1 MSLKDIKPITIELPN
16 DTPVNSQLIEYC
28 IKAYKKESDR
38 FETLTRYYL
47 SGNDIRNRVLV
58 DDSLPNNKLVHSFPK
73 YISNI
78 ATAYFMGRGVKY
90 ETEDEEYKN
99 IIDDILSDNYS
110 DSRNFEEAKEMSI
123 NGVSYELLYINE
135 EGKFK
140 TQYFKADEIIPIY
153 ASSLGKFLMMAIR
166 LYSENRIDGSSNKYA
181 EVYTDKE
188 IITFIQGK
196 VGSDDGWEEMSRR
209 NHLMSDVPI
218 IIRRNNE
225 ERKGDFED
233 VKSLI
238 DAYDRSQ
245 SDTMNDLDYFTD
257 AYLTVFG
264 VDDIVEEEDS
274 TDGTV
279 RQKQTKGM
287 KQRRTL
293 YFPEGGDAKFLIKD
307 INDTATENFKTRIY
321 KDIFF
326 LSQVPNLTDETFSGN
341 LSGVAIKYKLF
352 GLEEL
357 SAEKEKYWKSAERK
371 KLKLMTEYINTLKGT
386 KYDWKTIKVSFDR
399 SQIANL
405 FEISQ
410 MMNNLRDILSQKT
423 IIELF
428 PEVENAQEELDRFN
442 EERANSENNGTPP
455 EVVY

>member
-1 MSLKDIKPITIELPN
+1 MSLEDIKPITIELPN
-16 DTPVNSQLIEYC
+16 DTPVNSLLIEYC
-28 IKAYKKESDR
+28 LKAYEKELKR

-47 SGNDIRNRVLV
+47 SGNDIKNRVLV
-58 DDSLPNNKLVHSFPK
+58 DDSLPNNKLAHSFPK

-90 ETEDEEYKN
+90 ETEDKGYKD
-99 IIDDILSDNYS
+99 IVDEILSDNYS

-140 TQYFKADEIIPIY
+140 TQYFKSNEIIPVY
-153 ASSLGKFLMMAIR
+153 ASSIGKFLIMALR
-166 LYSENRIDGSSNKYA
+166 LYSENRIDGSYTQYV
-181 EVYTDKE
+181 EVYTNKE
-188 IITFIQGK
+188 IITFSQNKEAWQEIARK
-196 VGSDDGWEEMSRR
+196 

-225 ERKGDFED
+225 DRKGDFED

-238 DAYDRSQ
+238 DAYDKAQ

-257 AYLTVFG
+257 AYLTIFG
-264 VDDIVEEEDS
+264 VDDIVEEEEAN
-274 TDGTV
+274 DGTV

-352 GLEEL
+352 GIEEL

-371 KLKLMTEYINTLKGT
+371 KLKLMTEYINTLQGT
-386 KYDWKTIKVSFDR
+386 KYDWRTIKLSFDR

-428 PEVENAQEELDRFN
+428 PEVENAQEELDNFN
-442 EERANSENNGTPP
+442 EERAKAENNGNPP

>member
-1 MSLKDIKPITIELPN
+1 MKLSDIKPITIELPD
-16 DTPVNSQLIEYC
+16 DTPVNSELIEYC
-28 IKAYKKESDR
+28 LKAYSKEFDR
-38 FETLTRYYL
+38 FETLTKYYYG
-47 SGNDIRNRVLV
+47 GNEIRNRVLV
-58 DDSLPNNKLVHSFPK
+58 DDSLPNNKLVHCFAK

-99 IIDDILSDNYS
+99 MIDEILLDNYS
-110 DSRNFEEAKEMSI
+110 DSKNFEEAKEMSI
-123 NGVSYELLYINE
+123 NGVAYELLYINE

-140 TQYFKADEIIPIY
+140 SQYFEADEIIPVY
-153 ASSLGKFLMMAIR
+153 ATSIGKFMIMAIR
-166 LYSENRIDGSSNKYA
+166 KYSENRIDGTSQDYA
-181 EVYTDKE
+181 EVYTNTE
-188 IITFIQGK
+188 IITFRYGK
-196 VGSDDGWEEMSRR
+196 KGWDEISRR

-218 IIRRNNE
+218 IIRRNNK

-264 VDDIVEEEDS
+264 VDDIVEEEEA

-326 LSQVPNLTDETFSGN
+326 LSQVPNLTDETFAGN
-341 LSGVAIKYKLF
+341 LSGIAIKYKLF
-352 GLEEL
+352 GIEEL

-371 KLKLMTEYINTLKGT
+371 KLKLMTEYINTRNGT
-386 KYDWKTIKVSFDR
+386 KYDWREVKISFDR

-410 MMNNLRDILSQKT
+410 IMNNLRDLLSQKT

-428 PEVENAQEELDRFN
+428 PEVDNAQEELDRLN
-442 EERANSENNGTPP
+442 EERAKAENNGAPP